1 MKFLFAMLFLLS
13 TWTSVFAQVEIIPTP
28 SRYIPG
34 KNNYQLEKELWVAK
48 KELSLEEFNYF
59 ADKLNLL
66 TGLKLQWTDEAKK
79 QTIHF
84 IEIEHQRKDYYEINI
99 SAQKIDISFTSLAS
113 RFYALNSLLELF
125 YWQDNR
131 VLLGTDHVEDAPK
144 FDWRGLHLDVA
155 RHFYSVDEV
164 KRFIDLMAFY
174 KFNKFHWHLTD
185 DQGWRIEIKKY
196 PKLTE
201 IGGFRDSTLNAHYNT
216 VPRTYNRERTG
227 GFYTQEQI
235 KEVVAYAKNR
245 SVEVIPEIEMPGH
258 ARAALAAYPE
268 LSCTGKQLGVEGLW
282 GVFEDI
288 FCSKP
293 STIAFLQDV
302 LSEVIP
308 LFPSEYVH
316 IGGDEAP
323 KMRWKECPHC
333 QQTIE
338 ENALKDEH
346 ELQSYFIQ
354 QMDDFLSSKGKKLI
368 GWDEILEGGLSSNAA
383 VMSWRGEK
391 GGIEAAEQNHAV
403 VMSPNTY
410 CYFDYYQSGDPSE
423 PLAIGGFLPLEK
435 VYEFN
440 PIPSHL
446 DEGKWKYILGGQA
459 NLWTEYISTFDQV
472 EYMVYPRSLALI
484 QSLWCEEKPDYNQF
498 LSGFRKYQEPILKKL
513 DVNYA
518 RSIYATK
525 IAVSP
530 AQSGIELTIRGVDSL
545 SRTKVEIEGLPSSFS
560 KEIGWNDTVSLES
573 AKDGVLR
580 TVLVQATGINDER
593 RLKEQEFYL
602 HNGIGSTIELISTP
616 HPKYATGGGFTLV
629 DGVLGA
635 KPWKGN
641 EWLGFNEMNVEFN
654 VNFEGKKSIAH
665 VDISFLDAKG
675 SWIYLPNTLEV
686 FILTEDGKWVL
697 IERSEI
703 VKELNHL
710 TIQAT
715 TQKIKFKIQAIDV
728 IPDGAEGAG
737 NLPWT
742 FIDEVQ
748 ITFEHED

>member
-13 TWTSVFAQVEIIPTP
+13 TLTSVYAQVEIIPTP

-34 KNNYQLEKELWVAK
+34 KNYYQLEQELWVAK
-48 KELSLEEFNYF
+48 NDLSSEEFNYF
-59 ADKLNLL
+59 SDKLKLL
-66 TGLKLQWTDEAKK
+66 TGLTLAWTDDIKK
-79 QTIHF
+79 RSIHLTP
-84 IEIEHQRKDYYEINI
+84 IENPKKDYYEITINT
-99 SAQKIDISFTSLAS
+99 QKIEISYSSLAS
-113 RFYALNSLLELF
+113 RFYALNSLLQLF
-125 YWQDNR
+125 YEIDDH
-131 VLLGTDHVEDAPK
+131 VYLGTDHIEDAPK

-155 RHFYSVDEV
+155 RHFFTVDEV
-164 KRFIDLMAFY
+164 KRYIDLMAFY

-216 VPRTYNRERTG
+216 IPRTYSKVRTG

-235 KEVVAYAKNR
+235 KDVVAYAKIR

-268 LSCTGKQLGVEGLW
+268 LSCTGKQQGVEGLW

-293 STIAFLQDV
+293 STITFLQDV
-302 LSEVIP
+302 LAEVIP

-323 KMRWKECPHC
+323 KMRWKECAHC
-333 QQTIE
+333 QQIIE

-383 VMSWRGEK
+383 VMSWRGEA
-391 GGIEAAEQNHAV
+391 GGIEAAEQSHAV

-440 PIPSHL
+440 PIPTHL
-446 DEGKWKYILGGQA
+446 NEDKWKYILGGQA
-459 NLWTEYISTFDQV
+459 NLWTEYVSTFDQV
-472 EYMVYPRSLALI
+472 EYMVYPRALALI
-484 QSLWCEEKPDYNQF
+484 QGLWCEKKPNYDQF
-498 LSGFRKYQEPILKKL
+498 LSSFRSVQEPILKKL
-513 DVNYA
+513 GVNYA

-525 IAVSP
+525 ISVSP
-530 AQSGIELTIRGVDSL
+530 AKQGVELTIRGVDSL
-545 SRTKVEIEGLPSSFS
+545 SRTKVEIEGLPTSFS
-560 KEIGWNDTVSLES
+560 KVIGWNDSILLER
-573 AKDGVLR
+573 AKNGVLR
-580 TVLVQATGINDER
+580 TVLVTTAGINDER
-593 RLKEQEFYL
+593 LQKEQKFYL
-602 HNGIGSTIELISTP
+602 HNGIGAKVDLITAP

-629 DGVLGA
+629 DGILGT

-641 EWLGFNEMNVEFN
+641 EWLGFNEKEVELN
-654 VNFEGKKSIAH
+654 IGFETLKSI
-665 VDISFLDAKG
+665 VQLDISFLDAKG
-675 SWIYLPNTLEV
+675 SWIYLPKEV
-686 FILTEDGKWVL
+686 DVYWQTQDGKWML
-697 IERSEI
+697 
-703 VKELNHL
+703 KETVDVTQESMSL
-710 TIQAT
+710 TIQET
-715 TQKIKFKIQAIDV
+715 TSRLKFKIRSIEK

-737 NLPWT
+737 NLPWI

-748 ITFEHED
+748 ITFDYED